1 MQTTFYRQKITK
13 QQFDSIQSNWKNIS
27 EVDEENGLLDS
38 PKSRMKMNLR
48 VPIRFRGNYEYMT
61 VNCFILSKTYYSH
74 ILLSIVSNVY
84 KPILVS
90 LLAASPVSLVT
101 ALLFMKPYLI
111 ILVHPFVASVIFF
124 YYFKRIKTT
133 SQAFVNELL
142 KEKKT

>member
-13 QQFDSIQSNWKNIS
+13 QQFESIQSNWKNIS

-38 PKSRMKMNLR
+38 PESRMKMNLR

-61 VNCFILSKTYYSH
+61 VNCFILSKTDNSH
-74 ILLSIVSNVY
+74 ILISIVGNVY

-101 ALLFMKPYLI
+101 ALIFMKPYLI
-111 ILVHPFVASVIFF
+111 ILVHPLVVAVIFF
-124 YYFKRIKTT
+124 YYFKRIKST
-133 SQAFVNELL
+133 SQKFVKELL
-142 KEKKT
+142 KAI